1 MIAAIHAGWKGA
13 FKGIIKRTLNFMI
26 KKGCDPKN
34 VTAVIGPCIS
44 VKNYEVKKDFIKKLI
59 KKDGKNKKF
68 FKKIQNKDFFDLKK
82 YVLSQLKA
90 LNIKKI
96 DIINKNTFNP
106 KNNFFSA
113 RRSISRNEND
123 YGRNI
128 SVIMINWQYLMKLLT
143 GNSNKPLSKNIAKY
157 LKSKLVNSSIKKF
170 SDGEIY
176 IEINENIRGNSIFI
190 IQSISSPANDNLMEL
205 LLCIDAL
212 KRSSAKNITAVIPY
226 FGYARQDRKVVP
238 RTSISAKLV
247 SNLIT
252 KAGADRVVTVDLHAG
267 QIQGFFDIPVDNLF
281 ATPIF
286 ARHAKKNIKS
296 KNIICVAPDVGGTE
310 RARALGKIL
319 NVELA
324 IVDKRRPKPGQSKV
338 MNVIGNVKG
347 KTCII
352 VDDIIDSG
360 GTIVNAAKAL
370 KDRGAKEVY
379 VYITHGVLSGEA
391 VDKIK
396 KSVIR
401 KLVITDTIDNHDKIK
416 NVKNIEVLPISALMG
431 EAIKR
436 ISNSTSVSD
445 LFK

>member
-1 MIAAIHAGWKGA
+1 M
-13 FKGIIKRTLNFMI
+13 
-26 KKGCDPKN
+26 
-34 VTAVIGPCIS
+34 
-44 VKNYEVKKDFIKKLI
+44 
-59 KKDGKNKKF
+59 
-68 FKKIQNKDFFDLKK
+68 KI
-82 YVLSQLKA
+82 
-90 LNIKKI
+90 
-96 DIINKNTFNP
+96 
-106 KNNFFSA
+106 
-113 RRSISRNEND
+113 
-123 YGRNI
+123 
-128 SVIMINWQYLMKLLT
+128 LT
-143 GNSNKPLSKNIAKY
+143 GNSNKNLSIKISKY
-157 LKSKLVNSSIKKF
+157 LKNRLINSSIRKF

-252 KAGADRVVTVDLHAG
+252 NAGADRVVTLDLHSG

-286 ARHAKKNIKS
+286 ARHIKKKIKT
-296 KNIICVAPDVGGTE
+296 KNLICVAPDVGGTA
-310 RARALGKIL
+310 RARALGKML
-319 NVELA
+319 NIGLA
-324 IVDKRRPKPGQSKV
+324 IVDKRRPSPGKSEV
-338 MNVIGNVKG
+338 MNVIGNVKN

-360 GTIVNAAKAL
+360 GTIVNAAKIL
-370 KDRGAKEVY
+370 RQRGAKDVHVY
-379 VYITHGVLSGEA
+379 VSHGVLSGDA
-391 VDKIK
+391 VEKVRKSEIK
-396 KSVIR
+396 N
-401 KLVITDTIDNHDKIK
+401 LVITDTIDNSSKVK
-416 NVKNIEVLPISALMG
+416 KAKNIEILTISHLVG

-445 LFK
+445 LFN

>member
-1 MIAAIHAGWKGA
+1 
-13 FKGIIKRTLNFMI
+13 
-26 KKGCDPKN
+26 
-34 VTAVIGPCIS
+34 
-44 VKNYEVKKDFIKKLI
+44 
-59 KKDGKNKKF
+59 
-68 FKKIQNKDFFDLKK
+68 
-82 YVLSQLKA
+82 
-90 LNIKKI
+90 
-96 DIINKNTFNP
+96 
-106 KNNFFSA
+106 
-113 RRSISRNEND
+113 
-123 YGRNI
+123 
-128 SVIMINWQYLMKLLT
+128 MKLLT
-143 GNSNKPLSKNIAKY
+143 GNSNKVLSKNIAKY
-157 LKSKLVNSSIKKF
+157 LRSKLVNSSIRKF
-170 SDGEIY
+170 ADGEIY
-176 IEINENIRGNSIFI
+176 VEINENIRGNSIFI

-252 KAGADRVVTVDLHAG
+252 KSGADRVVTVDLHAG

-286 ARHAKKNIKS
+286 ARHVKKKIKS
-296 KNIICVAPDVGGTE
+296 KKIICVAPDVGGTE
-310 RARALGKIL
+310 RARALGKLL
-319 NVELA
+319 NVGLA
-324 IVDKRRPKPGQSKV
+324 IVDKRRPKPGQSQV
-338 MNVIGNVKG
+338 MNVIGDVKD

-360 GTIVNAAKAL
+360 GTIINSAKAL
-370 KDRGAKEVY
+370 KERGAKEVY

-391 VDKIK
+391 VKKIK
-396 KSVIR
+396 SSVI
-401 KLVITDTIDNHDKIK
+401 KNLVITDTIDNGIKTK
-416 NVKNIEVLPISALMG
+416 NVKNIEVLPISGLMG

>member
-1 MIAAIHAGWKGA
+1 
-13 FKGIIKRTLNFMI
+13 
-26 KKGCDPKN
+26 
-34 VTAVIGPCIS
+34 
-44 VKNYEVKKDFIKKLI
+44 
-59 KKDGKNKKF
+59 
-68 FKKIQNKDFFDLKK
+68 
-82 YVLSQLKA
+82 
-90 LNIKKI
+90 
-96 DIINKNTFNP
+96 
-106 KNNFFSA
+106 
-113 RRSISRNEND
+113 
-123 YGRNI
+123 
-128 SVIMINWQYLMKLLT
+128 MKLLT
-143 GNSNKPLSKNIAKY
+143 GNSSKNLSQNISKF
-157 LKSKLVNSSIKKF
+157 LKTKLVHSSIKKF

-176 IEINENIRGNSIFI
+176 IEINENIRGNSIFL

-226 FGYARQDRKVVP
+226 FGYARQDRKVAP

-252 KAGADRVVTVDLHAG
+252 KAGADRVLTVDLHAG

-286 ARHAKKNIKS
+286 ARHIKKKIKE
-296 KNIICVAPDVGGTE
+296 KNLICVSPDVGGVE
-310 RARALGKIL
+310 RTRALARKLDLGI
-319 NVELA
+319 A
-324 IVDKRRPKPGQSKV
+324 IIDKRRPAPGKSQV
-338 MNVIGNVKG
+338 MNVIGNVNN

-360 GTIVNAAKAL
+360 GTIVNAAQAL
-370 KDRGAKEVY
+370 INRGAKEVH

-391 VDKIK
+391 VEKIK
-396 KSVIR
+396 RSSIKN
-401 KLVITDTIDNHDKIK
+401 LVITDTIDNSNKLK
-416 NVKNIEVLPISALMG
+416 KAKNIEVLSICNLLG

>member
-1 MIAAIHAGWKGA
+1 M
-13 FKGIIKRTLNFMI
+13 
-26 KKGCDPKN
+26 
-34 VTAVIGPCIS
+34 
-44 VKNYEVKKDFIKKLI
+44 
-59 KKDGKNKKF
+59 
-68 FKKIQNKDFFDLKK
+68 KI
-82 YVLSQLKA
+82 
-90 LNIKKI
+90 
-96 DIINKNTFNP
+96 
-106 KNNFFSA
+106 
-113 RRSISRNEND
+113 
-123 YGRNI
+123 
-128 SVIMINWQYLMKLLT
+128 LT
-143 GNSNKPLSKNIAKY
+143 GNSNKLLSGKISKY
-157 LKSKLVNSSIKKF
+157 LKNKLVNSSIKKF

-190 IQSISSPANDNLMEL
+190 IQGISSPANDNLMEL

-252 KAGADRVVTVDLHAG
+252 KAGADRIVTVDLHAG

-286 ARHAKKNIKS
+286 SRHIKRKIKS
-296 KNIICVAPDVGGTE
+296 KNLICVAPDVGGVE
-310 RARALGKIL
+310 RARALGRKLDIG
-319 NVELA
+319 LA
-324 IVDKRRPKPGQSKV
+324 IIDKRRPAPGKSQV

-360 GTIVNAAKAL
+360 GTIINAADAL
-370 KDRGAKEVY
+370 IKRGAKEVH
-379 VYITHGVLSGEA
+379 VYITHGVLSGES
-391 VDKIK
+391 VEKIK
-396 KSVIR
+396 KSKI
-401 KLVITDTIDNHDKIK
+401 KNLVVTDTIDNSDK
-416 NVKNIEVLPISALMG
+416 VKKTRNIEVLSISNLLA
-431 EAIKR
+431 EAMKR

>member
-1 MIAAIHAGWKGA
+1 MKN
-13 FKGIIKRTLNFMI
+13 GIE
-26 KKGCDPKN
+26 PK
-34 VTAVIGPCIS
+34 IIS
-44 VKNYEVKKDFIKKLI
+44 
-59 KKDGKNKKF
+59 G
-68 FKKIQNKDFFDLKK
+68 
-82 YVLSQLKA
+82 
-90 LNIKKI
+90 
-96 DIINKNTFNP
+96 
-106 KNNFFSA
+106 
-113 RRSISRNEND
+113 
-123 YGRNI
+123 
-128 SVIMINWQYLMKLLT
+128 
-143 GNSNKPLSKNIAKY
+143 
-157 LKSKLVNSSIKKF
+157 NSSILLANGITKRISMHRGTSINLVKARVERF
-170 SDGEIY
+170 NDQEIFV
-176 IEINENIRGNSIFI
+176 EVFENVRDEDMFI
-190 IQSISSPANDNLMEL
+190 IQSTSNPANDNLMEL
-205 LLCIDAL
+205 LIITDAL
-212 KRSSAKNITAVIPY
+212 RRSSAKRITAVIPY

-286 ARHAKKNIKS
+286 ARHVRKKIKS
-296 KNIICVAPDVGGTE
+296 KKIICVAPDVGGTE
-310 RARALGKIL
+310 RARALGKLL
-319 NVELA
+319 NVGLA
-324 IVDKRRPKPGQSKV
+324 IVDKRRPKPGQSQV
-338 MNVIGNVKG
+338 MNVIGEVKG

-391 VDKIK
+391 VKKIK
-396 KSVIR
+396 NSVI
-401 KLVITDTIDNHDKIK
+401 KNLVITDTIDNINKTK
-416 NVKNIEVLPISALMG
+416 SAKNIEVLSISALMG

>member
-1 MIAAIHAGWKGA
+1 
-13 FKGIIKRTLNFMI
+13 
-26 KKGCDPKN
+26 
-34 VTAVIGPCIS
+34 
-44 VKNYEVKKDFIKKLI
+44 
-59 KKDGKNKKF
+59 
-68 FKKIQNKDFFDLKK
+68 
-82 YVLSQLKA
+82 
-90 LNIKKI
+90 
-96 DIINKNTFNP
+96 
-106 KNNFFSA
+106 
-113 RRSISRNEND
+113 
-123 YGRNI
+123 
-128 SVIMINWQYLMKLLT
+128 MKLLS
-143 GNSNKPLSKNIAKY
+143 GNSNNILSKKISKY
-157 LKSKLVNSSIKKF
+157 LKSKLINSSIRKF
-170 SDGEIY
+170 ADGEIY

-267 QIQGFFDIPVDNLF
+267 QVQGFFDIPVDNLF
-281 ATPIF
+281 CTPIF
-286 ARHAKKNIKS
+286 ARHVKKNIK
-296 KNIICVAPDVGGTE
+296 NRDIICVAPDVGGTE
-310 RARALGKIL
+310 RARALGKSL
-319 NVELA
+319 DVGLA
-324 IVDKRRPKPGQSKV
+324 IVDKRRPAPGKSQV
-338 MNVIGNVKG
+338 MNVIGNVKD

-360 GTIVNAAKAL
+360 GTIINSAKAL

-379 VYITHGVLSGEA
+379 VYITHGVFSGEA
-391 VDKIK
+391 VKKIQQSAIK
-396 KSVIR
+396 
-401 KLVITDTIDNHDKIK
+401 KLVITDSIDNQIRVNKA
-416 NVKNIEVLPISALMG
+416 KNIEVLTISNLMG